1 MSTQPLTT
9 LERIHQ
15 AARQEFLAKGFQR
28 ASLRK
33 IVQSVGMTT
42 GAFYGYYRSKADL
55 FAALVGPAYDYILG
69 RFLQAQ
75 QAFAALPP
83 QRQVDQLSQ
92 VSGRC
97 MEDILHYAYDH
108 LEACQ
113 LLLCCAEGTRY
124 ADLVDEMVA
133 WISTATIYAS
143 WVLSAGSALLA
154 LVPFWY
160 IWKILEE
167 VLAVA
172 PHFAQAQHLV
182 EYGWLAVGSSVL
194 AVLVYIAGLMC
205 SHMGAFRVAT
215 NLRIQAME
223 HIVTLPLGLAEAFGS
238 GKLRKIV
245 NESSGATETYLAHQ
259 LPDRAGAIAT
269 PCGPVP
275 GVGHRLHQ
283 GAPGP
288 HAVVHHCHQRG
299 VCLPHRRRPGFDPGR
314 GRPGLP
320 AGPALL
326 HHHHAGDCPH
336 PHPDHVPERERHD
349 CG

>member
-133 WISTATIYAS
+133 
-143 WVLSAGSALLA
+143 
-154 LVPFWY
+154 
-160 IWKILEE
+160 
-167 VLAVA
+167 
-172 PHFAQAQHLV
+172 V
-182 EYGWLAVGSSVL
+182 E
-194 AVLVYIAGLMC
+194 
-205 SHMGAFRVAT
+205 
-215 NLRIQAME
+215 IQAT
-223 HIVTLPLGLAEAFGS
+223 HNYQDVLGSLGMPRSWSISWSQGCS
-238 GKLRKIV
+238 GPFS
-245 NESSGATETYLAHQ
+245 NW
-259 LPDRAGAIAT
+259 
-269 PCGPVP
+269 
-275 GVGHRLHQ
+275 
-283 GAPGP
+283 
-288 HAVVHHCHQRG
+288 
-299 VCLPHRRRPGFDPGR
+299 
-314 GRPGLP
+314 
-320 AGPALL
+320 
-326 HHHHAGDCPH
+326 
-336 PHPDHVPERERHD
+336 
-349 CG
+349 

>member
-124 ADLVDEMVA
+124 ADLVD
-133 WISTATIYAS
+133 
-143 WVLSAGSALLA
+143 
-154 LVPFWY
+154 
-160 IWKILEE
+160 
-167 VLAVA
+167 
-172 PHFAQAQHLV
+172 HFGHADLQR
-182 EYGWLAVGSSVL
+182 YR
-194 AVLVYIAGLMC
+194 
-205 SHMGAFRVAT
+205 RVDCF
-215 NLRIQAME
+215 
-223 HIVTLPLGLAEAFGS
+223 HGG
-238 GKLRKIV
+238 
-245 NESSGATETYLAHQ
+245 
-259 LPDRAGAIAT
+259 
-269 PCGPVP
+269 
-275 GVGHRLHQ
+275 GHRHWCGRDRPIPLDPFYQ
-283 GAPGP
+283 RRTVTGFEQEII
-288 HAVVHHCHQRG
+288 HAQR
-299 VCLPHRRRPGFDPGR
+299 CCF
-314 GRPGLP
+314 
-320 AGPALL
+320 
-326 HHHHAGDCPH
+326 
-336 PHPDHVPERERHD
+336 
-349 CG
+349 

>member
-1 MSTQPLTT
+1 MSPQPLTT

-133 WISTATIYAS
+133 
-143 WVLSAGSALLA
+143 
-154 LVPFWY
+154 
-160 IWKILEE
+160 
-167 VLAVA
+167 
-172 PHFAQAQHLV
+172 V
-182 EYGWLAVGSSVL
+182 E
-194 AVLVYIAGLMC
+194 
-205 SHMGAFRVAT
+205 
-215 NLRIQAME
+215 IQATHNYQDVLGSLGMPSPRIDPQLE
-223 HIVTLPLGLAEAFGS
+223 HILVTGMFRAFFE
-238 GKLRKIV
+238 LVI
-245 NESSGATETYLAHQ
+245 
-259 LPDRAGAIAT
+259 
-269 PCGPVP
+269 
-275 GVGHRLHQ
+275 
-283 GAPGP
+283 
-288 HAVVHHCHQRG
+288 HAM
-299 VCLPHRRRPGFDPGR
+299 P
-314 GRPGLP
+314 LP
-320 AGPALL
+320 AAERYLQEMRAFYT
-326 HHHHAGDCPH
+326 AGWMKMM
-336 PHPDHVPERERHD
+336 
-349 CG
+349 GQT